1 MSSNLVRESWKV
13 LGPRVRLP
21 FANLSGTGAFSS
33 MGMKPRETKTQLPSE
48 VGVINLETV
57 CFLSTWSKRVE
68 HNQTSPSLDQS
79 DANSNLSFLT
89 DTAKCADLVSKIIDR
104 WWYRTQDLPIT
115 SQPCQ
120 PPRTFNSCLF
130 FSLQAPFW
138 RKSDEFP
145 TRTARGRVASAFPT
159 STSTT
164 ASTATPRVS
173 PSGSRSARSTR
184 SRRSHRTTSFET
196 AFGSISFLSNF
207 APNRLSRKIPFTY
220 FFLFWNLRLRCCCQ
234 SRCEN
239 HPCCSWARF

>member
-1 MSSNLVRESWKV
+1 MSSNLIRESWKV

-48 VGVINLETV
+48 FGVINLETV

-120 PPRTFNSCLF
+120 PPRTFNSVF
-130 FSLQAPFW
+130 FLTGSILKKVRRVSNENGERTSRLRFSDVNEYNCIDGDAESLAKRVKVRPIYSEPAF
-138 RKSDEFP
+138 SSDDEFWNCL
-145 TRTARGRVASAFPT
+145 RKHFV
-159 STSTT
+159 
-164 ASTATPRVS
+164 
-173 PSGSRSARSTR
+173 
-184 SRRSHRTTSFET
+184 SFE
-196 AFGSISFLSNF
+196 
-207 APNRLSRKIPFTY
+207 
-220 FFLFWNLRLRCCCQ
+220 LRTK
-234 SRCEN
+234 
-239 HPCCSWARF
+239 